1 MAERRSA
8 GLPPFSSLALV
19 RAESR
24 SAEVATAFLQA
35 AAELAQAHG
44 GGVTVYPPVPPHLS
58 RLADVERMQMLLE
71 SPSRTALQRMLAAW
85 LPQLHGLRSQHK
97 GLLRWAV
104 DIDPLA
110 I

>member
-1 MAERRSA
+1 M
-8 GLPPFSSLALV
+8 PPQLA
-19 RAESR
+19 
-24 SAEVATAFLQA
+24 
-35 AAELAQAHG
+35 
-44 GGVTVYPPVPPHLS
+44 

-71 SPSRTALQRMLAAW
+71 SPSRSALQRMLAAW
-85 LPQLHGLRSQHK
+85 LPQLHKLRARHK